1 MGETKGKKEFSVA
14 IYKNQLPADCKH
26 INVVMALIDQYNEE
40 AIDCVQPLTGLYKID
55 VLNKEIQKNLLT
67 KHLKLLGRTI
77 PVTQW
82 LDGMDC
88 PKTRLSIRGL
98 HKDHPNEPIL
108 EAIKNLDY
116 NQHLQLK
123 MTDGKT
129 LIQVYTWMW
138 DQGTR

>member
-129 LIQVYTWMW
+129 LIQVYT
-138 DQGTR
+138 